1 MSEEIVIVGAG
12 PNGLMLACEL
22 GLAGMRS
29 LVIERLPRRTDQPR
43 ANAIV
48 GQVVHLLHRRGLGS
62 GQPEPA
68 PVFAFGGLPLNLADL
83 EDNPLTGMQ
92 IKQPELEEQLERGAV
107 ELGARILRGHELT
120 RLTQDR
126 HSVTLGV
133 IGPDGPYELR
143 TRYSVG
149 CDGGQSAVRKLAG
162 IDFPGVTQSDIVSRA
177 AQVTVPGATLRPE
190 RAELEV
196 PGVGT
201 FGLYAWHRTQR
212 GAYAMLPTGAGVLT
226 VSAMEWGGFVPGD
239 EVPMTIAELRA
250 SLARVAGADLPLA
263 APEGDGPHLL
273 RRLNGRNTRV
283 ADRYRQGRVFLAGD
297 AAHVH
302 SAMGAPGL
310 NLGLQDAANLAWKL
324 AAAVRG
330 WAAPGLLDTY
340 QAERRPAALRVATH
354 SKAQLAL
361 TAPGP
366 EVTALR
372 ELFGE
377 LLSEE
382 VNRRRVAALLAGA
395 DLPYPMPAPP
405 HPLLGRFLTDLPAR
419 LHEPAARARPLLL
432 DPTGG
437 LRVQRSR
444 VEVVPVQAPQALLLR
459 PDGYVAWA
467 GTPDESLDEALRTWF
482 GDSLA
487 EPVPGG
493 TVTGGRRRA

>member
-1 MSEEIVIVGAG
+1 MSEEIVIVGGG

-22 GLAGMRS
+22 GLAGIRP
-29 LVIERLPRRTDQPR
+29 LVIERLPCRSDQPK
-43 ANAIV
+43 ANAII
-48 GQVVHLLHRRGLGS
+48 GQVVHLLHRRGLGR
-62 GQPEPA
+62 GRPGPA
-68 PVFAFGGLPLNLADL
+68 PAFAFGALPLNLADL

-92 IKQPELEEQLERGAV
+92 IKQPELEEQLERRAV
-107 ELGARILRGHELT
+107 ELGVQIRRGHELT
-120 RLTQDR
+120 DLAQDAQ
-126 HSVTLGV
+126 SVTLSV
-133 IGPDGPYELR
+133 TGPAGPYKLS
-143 TRYSVG
+143 TRYLVG
-149 CDGGQSAVRKLAG
+149 CDGGHSTVRKLAD

-190 RAELEV
+190 HAELEV
-196 PGVGT
+196 PGIGT
-201 FGLYAWHRTQR
+201 FGLYTWHRTER
-212 GAYAMLPTGAGVLT
+212 GAYAMLPTGPGVLT
-226 VSAMEWGGFVPGD
+226 VSSMEWGGFVPGD

-263 APEGDGPHLL
+263 APAGDGPHLL

-283 ADRYRQGRVFLAGD
+283 ADRYRQDRVFLAGD

-324 AAAVRG
+324 AATVRG
-330 WAAPGLLDTY
+330 WAPRGLLDTY
-340 QAERRPAALRVATH
+340 QAERRPAALRVAMH

-361 TAPGP
+361 TTPGP

-382 VNRRRVAALLAGA
+382 VNRRRIAALLAGA

-405 HPLLGRFLTDLPAR
+405 HPLLGRFLTDLPAQF
-419 LHEPAARARPLLL
+419 HEPASQALPLLL
-432 DPTGG
+432 DPTGS
-437 LRVQRSR
+437 LRVQHSH
-444 VEVVPVQAPQALLLR
+444 VKVMPAQAPQAVLLR

-467 GTPDESLDEALRTWF
+467 GTPDESLDEALRIWF
-482 GDSLA
+482 GAGLT
-487 EPVPGG
+487 EPLP
-493 TVTGGRRRA
+493 TSRN